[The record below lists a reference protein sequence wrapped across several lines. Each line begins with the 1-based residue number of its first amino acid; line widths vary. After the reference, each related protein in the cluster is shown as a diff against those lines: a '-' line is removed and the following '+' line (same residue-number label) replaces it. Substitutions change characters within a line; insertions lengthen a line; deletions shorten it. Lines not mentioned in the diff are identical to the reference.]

1 MKNNKNTMI
10 RRATVPFV
18 ALVVAGIA
26 VPNYAFASE
35 AVDASI
41 LIPKPSEFI
50 PALIAFLVIWVLFA
64 KFLWPTV
71 LENLDA
77 RQKKIQEDL
86 DSAEKTKI
94 DSQRELEAYKAKIAD
109 ADKKAEE
116 IIAVAK
122 REAEAERTRIKAQ
135 AQEEATEIIERAH
148 EAVENERKSA
158 MVELINQSADI
169 SIEMAQK
176 ILQENLNET
185 KQHEIIEKYL
195 QEVGSLNANK

>member
-86 DSAEKTKI
+86 DKI
-94 DSQRELEAYKAKIAD
+94 G
-109 ADKKAEE
+109 
-116 IIAVAK
+116 
-122 REAEAERTRIKAQ
+122 
-135 AQEEATEIIERAH
+135 RAH
-148 EAVENERKSA
+148 V
-158 MVELINQSADI
+158 
-169 SIEMAQK
+169 
-176 ILQENLNET
+176 
-185 KQHEIIEKYL
+185 
-195 QEVGSLNANK
+195 